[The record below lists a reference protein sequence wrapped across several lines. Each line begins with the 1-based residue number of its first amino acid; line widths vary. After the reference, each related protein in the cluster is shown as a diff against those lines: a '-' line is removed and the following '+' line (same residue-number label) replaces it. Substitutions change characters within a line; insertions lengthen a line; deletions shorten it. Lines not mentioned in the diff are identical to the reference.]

1 MLNIAICDD
10 EALHCQ
16 RLKDQ
21 IGTLLS
27 GWDRT
32 FQISCYGNA
41 LQLLAS
47 PLDQDLLFLDIRMP
61 GLDGMSLARRL
72 RTKGFNGIL
81 VFATVLTEYMS
92 DAFEVDAAD
101 YLCKPIDKARL
112 ERTLDRS
119 LKRLEERP
127 EPSLFIRTAS
137 WCRSIRLSQ
146 IYYCEVINRKIY
158 LHTKEGV
165 FDHYGR
171 MKDLEQQL
179 GGHFIQCQR
188 SFVINPEHLSSYAGG
203 QVTLTDGSKVPV
215 SRKYHQLLMDQMLR
229 YMDGRDAL

>member
-81 VFATVLTEYMS
+81 VFVTVLTEYMS

-179 GGHFIQCQR
+179 GGHFIKCHR
-188 SFVINPEHLSSYAGG
+188 SFLINPEHLSSYAGG

>member
-1 MLNIAICDD
+1 
-10 EALHCQ
+10 
-16 RLKDQ
+16 
-21 IGTLLS
+21 
-27 GWDRT
+27 
-32 FQISCYGNA
+32 
-41 LQLLAS
+41 
-47 PLDQDLLFLDIRMP
+47 MP

-179 GGHFIQCQR
+179 GGHFIKCHR
-188 SFVINPEHLSSYAGG
+188 SFLINPEHLSSYAGG

>member
-47 PLDQDLLFLDIRMP
+47 

-81 VFATVLTEYMS
+81 VFVTVLTEYMS

-179 GGHFIQCQR
+179 GGHFIKCHR
-188 SFVINPEHLSSYAGG
+188 SFLINPEHLSSYAGG

>member
-10 EALHCQ
+10 EAAHCR
-16 RLKDQ
+16 RLKEQ
-21 IGTLLS
+21 IGRLLPK
-27 GWDRT
+27 WDHA

-41 LQLLAS
+41 LQLLTS

-61 GLDGMSLARRL
+61 GLDGMSLAKRL
-72 RTKGFNGIL
+72 RTKGFGGIL
-81 VFATVLTEYMS
+81 VFVTVLTEYMP

-101 YLCKPIDKARL
+101 YLVKPIDEDRL

-119 LKRLEERP
+119 LKRLTKRP

-137 WCRSIRLSQ
+137 WCRTVKLSQ

-158 LHTKEGV
+158 LHTKEGT

-179 GGHFIQCQR
+179 GDHFIKCHR
-188 SFVINPEHLSSYAGG
+188 SFLINPEHLSSYAGG

-229 YMDGRDAL
+229 YMDGRDTL